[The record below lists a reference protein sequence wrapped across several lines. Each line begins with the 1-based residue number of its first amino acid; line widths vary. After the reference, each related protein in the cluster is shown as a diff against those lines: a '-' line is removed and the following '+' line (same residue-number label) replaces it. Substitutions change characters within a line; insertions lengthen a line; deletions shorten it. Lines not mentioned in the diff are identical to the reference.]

1 MLHGKRTF
9 TNWWSMHC
17 LCGDC
22 KVVLVWLKTLV
33 WMKWHLEPSHPSLPF
48 TTSTTLSTI
57 MKQYRMKWA
66 LFSPPWWLK
75 GSSGGRG
82 DLHLHFNIGQLNY
95 MKLHVTWSLNWS
107 LTLVGLSTFTVGF
120 HNNIEAYNDFWGE
133 TNDVILVLLTLLES
147 RVALIALH
155 GWHSHQRCG
164 DFGWDKDGGPR
175 VSDCYKMTCR
185 GTISIGVAL
194 SFMNGYRYYCSP
206 LDMPIIVEKCYGRI
220 TCRVWVCRWS
230 ISDNALYASAIHQ
243 PTAMWHLPLNH
254 WAFSQD

>member
-1 MLHGKRTF
+1 M
-9 TNWWSMHC
+9 
-17 LCGDC
+17 
-22 KVVLVWLKTLV
+22 
-33 WMKWHLEPSHPSLPF
+33 E
-48 TTSTTLSTI
+48 
-57 MKQYRMKWA
+57 YA
-66 LFSPPWWLK
+66 LFVWGLQ
-75 GSSGGRG
+75 GSLGMVKNPCMNEVAFRAFPSFFAFHHINNSIHHNETIQNEVSLIFPSMVVEGVVRGEG

-194 SFMNGYRYYCSP
+194 SFMDGYRYYCSP
-206 LDMPIIVEKCYGRI
+206 LDMPVIVEKCYGRI
-220 TCRVWVCRWS
+220 TGRVWVCRWS
-230 ISDNALYASAIHQ
+230 IFDNALYASAIHQ